1 MLPKYCFA
9 FVQPTL
15 LHYILVSKFKDFQ
28 GPKVAFSR
36 TNYRR
41 KFTACTIL
49 QQYLIYIHTRDY
61 GTVLVD
67 KNKTWQ
73 LLANL
78 GLGKIPGRLKDRVD
92 VSGNPVCIH
101 GFMDDIV
108 FAQNWPS
115 KGDVRT
121 YTQ

>member
-1 MLPKYCFA
+1 M
-9 FVQPTL
+9 V
-15 LHYILVSKFKDFQ
+15 KFKDFQ
-28 GPKVAFSR
+28 GRLKLHFQDQLSTEVYSM
-36 TNYRR
+36 YSI
-41 KFTACTIL
+41 TATLNICL
-49 QQYLIYIHTRDY
+49 CDY
-61 GTVLVD
+61 STALVD